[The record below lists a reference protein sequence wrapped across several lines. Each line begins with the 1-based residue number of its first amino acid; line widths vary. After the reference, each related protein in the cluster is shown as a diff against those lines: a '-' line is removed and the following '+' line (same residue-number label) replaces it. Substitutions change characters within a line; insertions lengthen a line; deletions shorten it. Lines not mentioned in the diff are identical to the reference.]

1 MFEGIRAAFKNY
13 DLRKKIL
20 FTVMIL
26 VLYRIGAIIPV
37 PFVNTSVLG
46 AAIQSAGTE
55 GLMGMLNI
63 MSGGALSQAAL
74 FAMGVSPYI
83 NASIIVQLLCIA
95 IPALERMQKQEDG
108 QKKIQAI
115 TRYLTTAL
123 GLVMGYGYYTVLC
136 YYDSLS
142 SNTLL
147 ADRSFFSG
155 LIIVLAF
162 TAGATIV
169 MWMAE
174 KIDFYGIGNGISMV
188 LFASILSQGYAML
201 SSILS
206 MFEAGKIVAPI
217 LFIVV
222 SLIMLVGIVYV
233 NDAERRLPVQYAKR
247 VVGRKMYGGNQT
259 FLPMKVLMTGV
270 MPIIF
275 ANSFCMLPSTIASF
289 LPNTGFATWVN
300 NYFTSD
306 KPVYGILFFLLIIF
320 FNYFYVS
327 VSYDPVEI
335 ANNLQKNGGS
345 IPGIRPGEPTAQ
357 YIKKSL
363 NKITLFG
370 AIFLGIISILPMILS
385 AATGESFSL
394 SGNSLLIVVSIIL
407 ETSLLLQSQVNMRH
421 YKGFLE

>member
-1 MFEGIRAAFKNY
+1 
-13 DLRKKIL
+13 
-20 FTVMIL
+20 
-26 VLYRIGAIIPV
+26 
-37 PFVNTSVLG
+37 
-46 AAIQSAGTE
+46 
-55 GLMGMLNI
+55 
-63 MSGGALSQAAL
+63 
-74 FAMGVSPYI
+74 
-83 NASIIVQLLCIA
+83 
-95 IPALERMQKQEDG
+95 
-108 QKKIQAI
+108 
-115 TRYLTTAL
+115 
-123 GLVMGYGYYTVLC
+123 
-136 YYDSLS
+136 
-142 SNTLL
+142 
-147 ADRSFFSG
+147 
-155 LIIVLAF
+155 
-162 TAGATIV
+162 
-169 MWMAE
+169 
-174 KIDFYGIGNGISMV
+174 
-188 LFASILSQGYAML
+188 
-201 SSILS
+201 
-206 MFEAGKIVAPI
+206 
-217 LFIVV
+217 
-222 SLIMLVGIVYV
+222 
-233 NDAERRLPVQYAKR
+233 
-247 VVGRKMYGGNQT
+247 MYGGNQT